1 MSRAPDNGDTR
12 NTLPIKRLA
21 EGETWERIGSN
32 AFPSPIHW
40 SKEAGGRF
48 NPASEDFG
56 VCYMAA
62 DLRGAVAESICR
74 NVAGLDESQKFT
86 SETALARKSR
96 YQITLQKELC
106 VLDFTVP
113 NLAAYRLDALITS
126 EYNLVEVGGIRKAE
140 YRWGPLWADHA
151 SRIGL
156 DGILYRSRHHTDAI
170 CLALFERPP
179 AGLYAN
185 CLSDC
190 NTDAVL
196 EVLEEDFD
204 WGLEPP

>member
-12 NTLPIKRLA
+12 NTLPIKRLT

-32 AFPSPIHW
+32 AFPNPIHW

-74 NVAGLDESQKFT
+74 NAAALDESQKFT

-96 YQITLQKELC
+96 YQIGS
-106 VLDFTVP
+106 V
-113 NLAAYRLDALITS
+113 
-126 EYNLVEVGGIRKAE
+126 
-140 YRWGPLWADHA
+140 A
-151 SRIGL
+151 SACIGL
-156 DGILYRSRHHTDAI
+156 
-170 CLALFERPP
+170 
-179 AGLYAN
+179 
-185 CLSDC
+185 
-190 NTDAVL
+190 
-196 EVLEEDFD
+196 
-204 WGLEPP
+204 